1 MGAHRAIALLALA
14 GSGAAQNMGQ
24 WVGGEHCAGSHCGPS
39 KSEPEEPSKE
49 AQRLAREALA
59 GGGSG
64 WFEYD
69 ILDGNRFDGLGV
81 VQYLGSGVKVDFSAD
96 AANYYSRST
105 GHRTGD
111 RENAARMILA
121 AEGDFSGDHATQWS
135 LGAPGAW
142 FSATARRRRGRPA

>member
-1 MGAHRAIALLALA
+1 MTPAARRRGALALLALA
-14 GSGAAQNMGQ
+14 GCGVAQNMGQ

-96 AANYYSRST
+96 AATS
-105 GHRTGD
+105 
-111 RENAARMILA
+111 
-121 AEGDFSGDHATQWS
+121 
-135 LGAPGAW
+135 
-142 FSATARRRRGRPA
+142 